1 VDASAA
7 LIENKALNQRALWW
21 QIGDALAFRLGDWK
35 WLESSDKT
43 QELFY
48 LKADRSETRDL
59 ASANH
64 DRIKEMELQWRKM
77 QARFKKDMTEPVVV
91 QQKGEGN

>member
-1 VDASAA
+1 
-7 LIENKALNQRALWW
+7 
-21 QIGDALAFRLGDWK
+21 
-35 WLESSDKT
+35 
-43 QELFY
+43 